1 MLKGKGSNKVSHNS
15 IKALPN
21 VKRFTLPG
29 QKNQQNKL
37 YNISQKQINPH
48 TNPTKP
54 QIDKKIIK

>member
-29 QKNQQNKL
+29 QKNQQNKPFIKHL
-37 YNISQKQINPH
+37 KCHQQPSQ
-48 TNPTKP
+48 
-54 QIDKKIIK
+54 